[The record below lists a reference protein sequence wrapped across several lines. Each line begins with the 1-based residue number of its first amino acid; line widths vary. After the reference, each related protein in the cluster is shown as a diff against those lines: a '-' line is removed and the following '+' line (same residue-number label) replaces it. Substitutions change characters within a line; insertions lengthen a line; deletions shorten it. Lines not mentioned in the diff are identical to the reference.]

1 MAAHDALRPW
11 AGTARDAAQ
20 LELAMQYFIVRTDA
34 AGSAEVRLEADDS
47 PAQGMTR
54 GDRVVFYHLRGEGES
69 ARAVFVAWG
78 EVERLSTDGEG
89 GVAHLHDVTPL
100 KRRVPFADLRSDPRR
115 GRTAA
120 VQPVPAE
127 VFNQV
132 LAHSRK

>member
-1 MAAHDALRPW
+1 
-11 AGTARDAAQ
+11 
-20 LELAMQYFIVRTDA
+20 MQYFIVRTDDT
-34 AGSAEVRLEADDS
+34 GSTEVRLDGGDA

-54 GDRVVFYHLRGEGES
+54 GDRVVFYQLRGEGEA

-78 EVERLSTDGEG
+78 EVERLSTDGDS
-89 GVAHLHDVTPL
+89 GVAHLHSVTPL

-115 GRTAA
+115 GRTAV

-127 VFNQV
+127 VFNQA